1 MGLLLTRSDW
11 FADLWEA
18 AAVVR
23 GNLHILEPVAL
34 IYGSSSTAVL
44 PLERRVPW
52 CLLASVDLRGV
63 PLIDPDAPEFG
74 FKEGV
79 N

>member
-23 GNLHILEPVAL
+23 GNLHILESVAL
-34 IYGSSSTAVL
+34 IDGSSSTAVL
-44 PLERRVPW
+44 PLERPV
-52 CLLASVDLRGV
+52 VFIGFRGS
-63 PLIDPDAPEFG
+63 
-74 FKEGV
+74 
-79 N
+79 

>member
-23 GNLHILEPVAL
+23 GNLHILETVAL
-34 IYGSSSTAVL
+34 IDA
-44 PLERRVPW
+44 R
-52 CLLASVDLRGV
+52 ASRGV
-63 PLIDPDAPEFG
+63 YWLPWILE
-74 FKEGV
+74 ESR
-79 N
+79 